1 MAAAGLVDRGP
12 GSLINA
18 MSAVLSFE
26 KVVQSKLLSEIK
38 AIGLC
43 YLELSQTAHDQP
55 SMLKE

>member
-12 GSLINA
+12 SSLINA

-26 KVVQSKLLSEIK
+26 KVIQSKHLREMK
-38 AIGLC
+38 TIGLC
-43 YLELSQTAHDQP
+43 YLELSQTAHDQT